1 MAVFGLDETK
11 NLIDLD
17 SYIDSKISQ
26 SDDDYKY
33 SDIGI
38 NPDGGFK
45 TEITITQDYPIWFV
59 AKFEGYTS
67 SDGLTFINNSG
78 VDILLMFESIQR
90 GNSGTNRDIFSM
102 LNDQRSVRDNIDVG
116 VNNEYVTVNR
126 KGFLAV
132 RNGEQI
138 EINNNVEFGYNVLG
152 TSTNY
157 TKGIVYSRPLFVS

>member
-38 NPDGGFK
+38 NPDGSFK

-67 SDGLTFINNSG
+67 SDGLSY
-78 VDILLMFESIQR
+78 
-90 GNSGTNRDIFSM
+90 
-102 LNDQRSVRDNIDVG
+102 VRIDTEG
-116 VNNEYVTVNR
+116 KFR
-126 KGFLAV
+126 H
-132 RNGEQI
+132 
-138 EINNNVEFGYNVLG
+138 
-152 TSTNY
+152 
-157 TKGIVYSRPLFVS
+157 